1 MHRILVVKNYFQQKR
16 SSENCVLY
24 VWIKGLSDLSRILLK
39 TPIFPKKKFLY
50 NSNLGMSRPWFVWE
64 LLNSKFINTSPS
76 KILFKTPLIN
86 PCLKFTIVNSSPFLK
101 MILFLPKHS
110 RNLLQIQIY
119 FKIIQV
125 LAKSLLMKI
134 SSFGKLKKQF
144 WVQISIQIFQKSK
157 PN

>member
-1 MHRILVVKNYFQQKR
+1 MISVESSLRPQFFQ
-16 SSENCVLY
+16 
-24 VWIKGLSDLSRILLK
+24 
-39 TPIFPKKKFLY
+39 KKKFLY
-50 NSNLGMSRPWFVWE
+50 NSNLGMSRPWFVLE

-125 LAKSLLMKI
+125 LAKSLLMKT
-134 SSFGKLKKQF
+134 KLMPGNSQGYTIHLCRFPILLSLRLTSQSPFPLFLKENCLF
-144 WVQISIQIFQKSK
+144 ATTFT
-157 PN
+157 P